1 MNRYKTLTYYLRL
14 VAIVI
19 ASQNLLVAQPIVVD
33 KVIMHRN
40 QFKNWVETE
49 PDPAAASDPTPIN
62 PNAKSGKVI
71 VFKRGTGNSNASP
84 LPAVYVSGSKAEVSA
99 TFLNTGDCTP
109 KSIFI
114 KGEATIGSMTYHLPV
129 KALKLKNNEC
139 TYPATAFRE
148 AFPEGLV
155 MCNESF
161 IITWNWTDNPEA
173 EKEPEPSGI
182 EWSSAGESTCF
193 VMVTHDKPKRGVIS
207 TEEGT
212 TLFLSSIYI
221 SCKAAD
227 GLITADEDEVTMKIF
242 DAFRTRA
249 MKKYQSQLNL
259 KYWGGDWP
267 DNGPRGLAN
276 LLHYRDLNCQE
287 WVGFFQDMLKI
298 HGIAKAKFTLLT
310 WQDKLGDLGVLK
322 LATFEE
328 LKDDCE
334 NYFGSHYSDKITW
347 DRPLNNPISTDV
359 SAYFF
364 IKTHNFSP
372 SNKFYIYN
380 LEHNSSITFLSEFTI
395 DGNIIKAS
403 NPLRD
408 GVEGQGNDDPRSYF
422 DNHVILTY
430 EKDDG
435 SIIYLDPS
443 YGTSYNSKSEYE
455 NASISGFG
463 TMFFYET
470 NPANQ
475 SGKYIIWLKQQ
486 TNSTTQE
493 LKFD

>member
-33 KVIMHRN
+33 EVIMHRN

-99 TFLNTGDCTP
+99 TFLNTGDCIP

-114 KGEATIGSMTYHLPV
+114 KGEATIGSVTYHLPV

-161 IITWNWTDNPEA
+161 IITWNWTGNPEA
-173 EKEPEPSGI
+173 KKVPEPSGI
-182 EWSSAGESTCF
+182 EWSSAGESSCF
-193 VMVTHDKPKRGVIS
+193 VMVTHDKSVRGLIGGDA
-207 TEEGT
+207 EGT

-259 KYWGGDWP
+259 KYWGGDNP
-267 DNGPRGLAN
+267 LNNDEVCRDIPGL
-276 LLHYRDLNCQE
+276 LRYRDANCDE
-287 WVGFFQDMLKI
+287 WAGFLQDMLKI
-298 HGIAKAKFTLLT
+298 HGIRKGERTTLT
-310 WQDKLGDLGVLK
+310 WQEKLGNIGILNPITCAQLESDCQQFFGSNYNK
-322 LATFEE
+322 ITFEHPQG
-328 LKDDCE
+328 
-334 NYFGSHYSDKITW
+334 NT
-347 DRPLNNPISTDV
+347 TDV
-359 SAYFF
+359 VAYFF
-364 IKTHNFSP
+364 VRNHQFDNA
-372 SNKFYIYN
+372 NKFY
-380 LEHNSSITFLSEFTI
+380 FL
-395 DGNIIKAS
+395 
-403 NPLRD
+403 
-408 GVEGQGNDDPRSYF
+408 
-422 DNHVILTY
+422 
-430 EKDDG
+430 
-435 SIIYLDPS
+435 
-443 YGTSYNSKSEYE
+443 
-455 NASISGFG
+455 
-463 TMFFYET
+463 
-470 NPANQ
+470 
-475 SGKYIIWLKQQ
+475 
-486 TNSTTQE
+486 
-493 LKFD
+493 